1 MQEIKRV
8 IRSKKQAK
16 ISYDKLSKW
25 YDFLAGGSEKK
36 YRDTGLAKLSVKQGE
51 KVLEIGFGTGY
62 CISLLA
68 RSVGK
73 DGKVYGIDISERML
87 NMTASRLEKSGLNE
101 RTELQCGDAAN
112 LPYNENFF
120 DAIFMSF
127 TLELFDTPD
136 IPIIL
141 QELRRVLKDC
151 GRICVVS
158 MSKEGKTGLMIKLY
172 DWAHETFPNYVDC
185 RPIYVR
191 QAFENAN
198 FEIVG
203 VTKMSLLSLPIEII
217 LAKKNSKC
225 YI

>member
-1 MQEIKRV
+1 MEEIKRV
-8 IRSKKQAK
+8 ERSKKQAK

-36 YRDTGLAKLSVKQGE
+36 YRDAGLVKLSVKQGE
-51 KVLEIGFGTGY
+51 KVLEVGFGTGY

-68 RSVGK
+68 RSVGE
-73 DGKVYGIDISERML
+73 DGKVYGLDISEGML
-87 NMTASRLEKSGLNE
+87 SMTASRLKKSGLNE

-112 LPYNENFF
+112 LPYSENLF
-120 DAIFMSF
+120 DAIFISF

-136 IPIIL
+136 IPIVL
-141 QELRRVLKDC
+141 REFRRVLKNS

-172 DWAHETFPNYVDC
+172 DWAHEIFPNYVDC

-191 QAFENAN
+191 QALENAN
-198 FEIVG
+198 FEIADA
-203 VTKMSLLSLPIEII
+203 TKMSLSGLPIEII
-217 LAKKNSKC
+217 LAKKNCKC
-225 YI
+225 